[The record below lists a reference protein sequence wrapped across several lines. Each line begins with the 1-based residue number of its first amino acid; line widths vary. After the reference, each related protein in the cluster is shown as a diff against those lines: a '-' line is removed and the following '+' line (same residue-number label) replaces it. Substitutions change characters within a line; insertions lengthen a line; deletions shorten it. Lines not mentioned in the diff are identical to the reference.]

1 MITIRLSWAA
11 IILGLAMPAPA
22 AAATLP
28 NGFTLSGEAAIVSDY
43 RFRGIS
49 LSQGRPAAQGGLTLE
64 HESGL
69 YGSVWSSSIARSEGG
84 ANAEI
89 DLVAGFVAE
98 FGGGVE
104 ADLSVAYY
112 LYPSDSAIS
121 FVEASATLSRSFGPA
136 TPRLGISYAPAQ
148 GTMRDSFGIARD
160 NVHLSAGLELAV
172 PGAPVTLEGQI
183 GFESG
188 YFDAC
193 ETGGKVDWRIGGTL
207 ALHGFGLGL
216 QYTDSDAML
225 HDARGRD
232 LAGATAV
239 VSLGFS
245 F

>member
-1 MITIRLSWAA
+1 MITTRPVWAA
-11 IILGLAMPAPA
+11 ITLALAVPAPA
-22 AAATLP
+22 AAAALP

-49 LSQGRPAAQGGLTLE
+49 LSEGRPAVQGGLTLD

-69 YGSVWSSSIARSEGG
+69 YGAVWSSSIARSEGG
-84 ANAEI
+84 ANAEV
-89 DLVAGFVAE
+89 DLVAGFATE
-98 FGGGVE
+98 LGGGVE

-121 FVEASATLSRSFGPA
+121 FVEANATLSRSFGPA

-148 GTMRDSFGIARD
+148 GTMRDSFGIERD
-160 NVHLSAGLELAV
+160 NVHLFAGLELAV
-172 PGAPVTLEGQI
+172 PGAPVTLDGQI

-193 ETGGKVDWRIGGTL
+193 ETGGKVDWRIGGIL
-207 ALHGFGLGL
+207 ALHGFSLGL
-216 QYTDSDAML
+216 HYTDSDAML

-232 LAGATAV
+232 LAGATTV